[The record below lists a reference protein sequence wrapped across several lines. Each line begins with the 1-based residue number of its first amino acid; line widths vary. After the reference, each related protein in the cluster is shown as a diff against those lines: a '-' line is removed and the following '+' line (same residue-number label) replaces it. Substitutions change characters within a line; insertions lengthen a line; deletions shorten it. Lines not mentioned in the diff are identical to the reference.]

1 MLVKKN
7 VISRRYWTYLTRW
20 PETHTPARSTSM
32 SGLASLTE
40 RDKNDAVDVP
50 KPACWVCGAEKE
62 GAPMHC
68 GCGCVGLAGHV
79 HLDCAVAAAREEWE
93 RWFDCRTCGQRW
105 TGKLKLALARARLD
119 LMSHRPAH
127 DAERQS
133 AEEMLSEALRD
144 ARELA
149 MLAAEREALR
159 KRQSSAPE
167 DHAQQETDKG
177 MVV

>member
-1 MLVKKN
+1 MLVKNN
-7 VISRRYWTYLTRW
+7 VISRRYWTRQ
-20 PETHTPARSTSM
+20 PETHTPARSSSM
-32 SGLASLTE
+32 SGLAGLTE
-40 RDKNDAVDVP
+40 RDPGDAAVP
-50 KPACWVCGAEKE
+50 QPACWVCGAEKK

-68 GCGCVGLAGHV
+68 GCGCVGHAGHV

-93 RWFDCRTCGQRW
+93 RWFDCPTCGQPW
-105 TGKLKLALARARLD
+105 TGKLKLALARARVD

-133 AEEMLSEALRD
+133 AEEMLSDALRD

-167 DHAQQETDKG
+167 DRAQQETDSG